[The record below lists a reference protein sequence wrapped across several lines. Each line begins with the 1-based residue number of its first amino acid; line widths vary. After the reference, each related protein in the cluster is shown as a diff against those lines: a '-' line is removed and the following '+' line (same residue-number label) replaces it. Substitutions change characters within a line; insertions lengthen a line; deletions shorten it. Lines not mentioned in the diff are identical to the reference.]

1 MVKLV
6 ANMHGNEV
14 VGREMLLKLA
24 GLLLTRSHPAAER
37 ILDSIDLHILVSL
50 NPDGFEKIKSAGAG
64 VDCSQYRQNVTGGH
78 GRFNANNVRVQHKYV
93 DRYYR
98 VDQKKGDLKNSHNS
112 SEIHQKGKK
121 LVCFLQDWH
130 PTFQNWWRNGQEN

>member
-50 NPDGFEKIKSAGAG
+50 NPDGFELSIEEE
-64 VDCSQYRQNVTGGH
+64 CYRLQ
-78 GRFNANNVRVQHKYV
+78 GRTNMNDVR
-93 DRYYR
+93 
-98 VDQKKGDLKNSHNS
+98 
-112 SEIHQKGKK
+112 E
-121 LVCFLQDWH
+121 
-130 PTFQNWWRNGQEN
+130 

>member
-24 GLLLTRSHPAAER
+24 GLLLTRSQEPHLER

-50 NPDGFEKIKSAGAG
+50 NPDGFETSTEGACFG
-64 VDCSQYRQNVTGGH
+64 TWE
-78 GRFNANNVRVQHKYV
+78 GRTNANNVRAA
-93 DRYYR
+93 
-98 VDQKKGDLKNSHNS
+98 
-112 SEIHQKGKK
+112 
-121 LVCFLQDWH
+121 
-130 PTFQNWWRNGQEN
+130 

>member
-50 NPDGFEKIKSAGAG
+50 NPDGFEKSIEEE
-64 VDCSQYRQNVTGGH
+64 CYRLQ
-78 GRFNANNVRVQHKYV
+78 GRTNMNDVR
-93 DRYYR
+93 
-98 VDQKKGDLKNSHNS
+98 
-112 SEIHQKGKK
+112 E
-121 LVCFLQDWH
+121 
-130 PTFQNWWRNGQEN
+130 

>member
-50 NPDGFEKIKSAGAG
+50 NPDGFEKSIEEECYRLQGRTNMNG
-64 VDCSQYRQNVTGGH
+64 VR
-78 GRFNANNVRVQHKYV
+78 
-93 DRYYR
+93 
-98 VDQKKGDLKNSHNS
+98 
-112 SEIHQKGKK
+112 E
-121 LVCFLQDWH
+121 
-130 PTFQNWWRNGQEN
+130 

>member
-50 NPDGFEKIKSAGAG
+50 NPDGFEKSIEEECYELQGRTNMNG
-64 VDCSQYRQNVTGGH
+64 VR
-78 GRFNANNVRVQHKYV
+78 
-93 DRYYR
+93 
-98 VDQKKGDLKNSHNS
+98 
-112 SEIHQKGKK
+112 E
-121 LVCFLQDWH
+121 
-130 PTFQNWWRNGQEN
+130 

>member
-24 GLLLTRSHPAAER
+24 GLLLTRSQEPHLER

-50 NPDGFEKIKSAGAG
+50 NPDGFEKSIEEE
-64 VDCSQYRQNVTGGH
+64 CYRLQ
-78 GRFNANNVRVQHKYV
+78 GRTNMNDVR
-93 DRYYR
+93 
-98 VDQKKGDLKNSHNS
+98 
-112 SEIHQKGKK
+112 E
-121 LVCFLQDWH
+121 
-130 PTFQNWWRNGQEN
+130 

>member
-24 GLLLTRSHPAAER
+24 SLLLTRSQEPHLER

-50 NPDGFEKIKSAGAG
+50 NPDGFEKRDGK
-64 VDCSQYRQNVTGGH
+64 CHEPNTG
-78 GRFNANNVRVQHKYV
+78 RNNTNNVITYPYHKTS
-93 DRYYR
+93 
-98 VDQKKGDLKNSHNS
+98 L
-112 SEIHQKGKK
+112 I
-121 LVCFLQDWH
+121 
-130 PTFQNWWRNGQEN
+130 

>member
-24 GLLLTRSHPAAER
+24 SLLLTRSQEPHLER

-50 NPDGFEKIKSAGAG
+50 NPDGFEKSIEGECFGLQGRPNKNG
-64 VDCSQYRQNVTGGH
+64 VR
-78 GRFNANNVRVQHKYV
+78 
-93 DRYYR
+93 
-98 VDQKKGDLKNSHNS
+98 
-112 SEIHQKGKK
+112 E
-121 LVCFLQDWH
+121 
-130 PTFQNWWRNGQEN
+130 

>member
-50 NPDGFEKIKSAGAG
+50 NPDGFETSTEGA
-64 VDCSQYRQNVTGGH
+64 CSGTWE
-78 GRFNANNVRVQHKYV
+78 GRTNANNVRAA
-93 DRYYR
+93 
-98 VDQKKGDLKNSHNS
+98 
-112 SEIHQKGKK
+112 
-121 LVCFLQDWH
+121 
-130 PTFQNWWRNGQEN
+130 